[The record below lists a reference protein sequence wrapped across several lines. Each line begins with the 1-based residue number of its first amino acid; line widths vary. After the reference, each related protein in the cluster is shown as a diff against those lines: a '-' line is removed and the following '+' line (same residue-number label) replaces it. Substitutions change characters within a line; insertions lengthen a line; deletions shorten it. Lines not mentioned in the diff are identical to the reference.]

1 MQGGVKQKLLFSWY
15 IRAIW
20 RGRPVGPAGRPA
32 TLGRGRGR
40 SVGLV
45 VLERLREPRLDLA
58 NAGRVRRVSREEFRL
73 SGTLLLAHTHPQIAS
88 GARVVSRLRHQDEPE
103 MIGFRLLLAAPRQEH
118 ADRCPRSQKR
128 AYGLDRRGIASR
140 ESGHGRLQP
149 DVHEQL
155 LA

>member
-58 NAGRVRRVSREEFRL
+58 NAGRIRRVSREEFRL
-73 SGTLLLAHTHPQIAS
+73 SRTA
-88 GARVVSRLRHQDEPE
+88 ARPRYDGRAWADSTRRARSSR
-103 MIGFRLLLAAPRQEH
+103 
-118 ADRCPRSQKR
+118 
-128 AYGLDRRGIASR
+128 
-140 ESGHGRLQP
+140 
-149 DVHEQL
+149 
-155 LA
+155 